1 MTTTSETIRPSR
13 EMERSK
19 VQLASAG
26 AKELFLEYCSNS
38 SVHGVRYFG
47 CRERSLCEKFWW
59 VVVFVLSVGS
69 CVMLILKTYQ
79 KWDQTPVIVS
89 FNEKS
94 TPVWQIP
101 FPAVTICPQTKV
113 KSEILNFSRD
123 FGEFINMDSDEAGD
137 FNRTD
142 YLLTMMQLCERTF
155 YTIVLREA
163 HSLPNKASHQSYAS
177 IVREMS
183 LSMYQ
188 MMEYCMIRSEL
199 KFCEDMF
206 SHTMTEEGIC
216 VSFNLLSAAEL
227 LRTDV
232 IQTADPYLSEHHKAP
247 HWTLEQGYSPEA
259 TLSSYPYRTLGPGY
273 SAGLS
278 LLLLSSNHDLDYL
291 CRGPVQAFKVL
302 LHSSAEYPQ
311 VSQRFV
317 HVPVDQEVTIAVKPQ
332 MVTTTEG
339 LRSYTPERRQCFFN
353 NERYLQFFKIYTQD
367 NCELE
372 CLTNYTLQRCNC
384 VKFSMMYSNGT
395 PVCETNQ
402 IYCMLDAENDLLEM
416 DLLSHQDQQ
425 ANFRAQCNCLPACT
439 SIQYDAEITQTDF
452 DWQKW
457 SQAIELPLNSTTG
470 MHVARLG
477 IYFKEAQFMTS
488 KRSELYGL
496 TDFLANCGGLLG
508 LCMGVSLLSLV
519 ELCYFC
525 TVRPFSLWR
534 KQKRAEVDAKNLK
547 YDEVPGISL
556 LSMSMKGD
564 KDLQ

>member
-1 MTTTSETIRPSR
+1 
-13 EMERSK
+13 MERSK
-19 VQLASAG
+19 VQSMSAG
-26 AKELFLEYCSNS
+26 AKDLFLEYCSNS

-47 CRERSLCEKFWW
+47 CRERSICEKFWW

-69 CVMLILKTYQ
+69 CAMLILKTYQ
-79 KWDQTPVIVS
+79 KWEQTPVIVS

-113 KSEILNFSRD
+113 KSGMMNFSKDYND
-123 FGEFINMDSDEAGD
+123 FTSMDSEEMDG
-137 FNRTD
+137 FNKTD

-155 YTIVLREA
+155 YAIVLYDSEA
-163 HSLPNKASHQSYAS
+163 LPNKTSNQSYAS
-177 IVREMS
+177 IVQEMS
-183 LSMYQ
+183 LPMYN
-188 MMEYCMIRSEL
+188 MIEFCVMRSVV
-199 KFCEDMF
+199 KFCRDIF
-206 SHTMTEEGIC
+206 SYTMTEEGVC
-216 VSFNLLSAAEL
+216 ASFNLLSASEL
-227 LRTDV
+227 LRTNS
-232 IQTADPYLSEHHKAP
+232 IQTVDKYLSGKHEAPQWSLEH
-247 HWTLEQGYSPEA
+247 GYSQEA
-259 TLSSYPYRTLGPGY
+259 TLNSYPYRTLGPGY

-278 LLLLSSNHDLDYL
+278 LLLLSSNEDLDYL

-302 LHSSAEYPQ
+302 LHTSAEYPQ
-311 VSQRFV
+311 VSRKFV
-317 HVPVDQEVTIAVKPQ
+317 HVPMDQEVTIAVKPQ
-332 MVTTTEG
+332 MVTTTES

-372 CLTNYTLQRCNC
+372 CLTNYTLQRCGC

-395 PVCETNQ
+395 AVCETNQ
-402 IYCMLDAENDLLEM
+402 IHCMLMAENDLLEM
-416 DLLSHQDQQ
+416 DVVNHQDQQ
-425 ANFRAQCNCLPACT
+425 TNFRAECNCLPACT

-452 DWQKW
+452 DWLKW
-457 SQAIELPLNSTTG
+457 TQAIKIPLDNMTG
-470 MHVARLG
+470 LHVARLG

-534 KQKRAEVDAKNLK
+534 KQRHEEMDAKKLK
-547 YDEVPGISL
+547 FDDVPGISL
-556 LSMSMKGD
+556 LSMSVKGD
-564 KDLQ
+564 